1 MSVFFFLRRVC
12 SRHRSGDRATPGEQ
26 HPEPRRFP
34 RKLQIAAIIA
44 AIAMITGSST
54 GSHAQGLI
62 RDAEIEALLQDYA
75 RPVLDAAGLGSQN
88 IHIHLV
94 NSRSFNAFVVDG
106 RNMFI
111 HVGAIM
117 QAETP
122 NQLIGVMAHEAGHI
136 AGGHLSRLR
145 ALMERAQTASLMLQ
159 LLGIAAMAGGAA
171 TGAGSDV
178 GQAGQA
184 IMLGGQTALM
194 NTILAYRRA
203 EEYAAD
209 QAAMNYLN
217 RTKQSGRGM
226 IETFEV
232 FAERELAAG
241 GVTNSYARTHPVS
254 TDRIQQLRQLVRSS
268 PYYDKKDPSELQ
280 KRHDMAR
287 AKLEGFMNKRNPQ
300 AVFNKFPQSDK
311 SLPARYARAVA
322 RNFAAGINAALPE
335 INALIETQPKNPY
348 FRELKGQFLLE
359 SGQVKQAVAPLKQAV
374 ELAPDAGLIR
384 IMLAQAMLAEGS
396 EANVKPAVNHLRKA
410 LVTEDKSAT
419 GYRQLAIAYGRLGR
433 IPDAELASAQAYFYE
448 GKLKLA
454 KEQAQRAKYG
464 FPPQSASWV
473 KADDIVNFEPP
484 KQQ

>member
-1 MSVFFFLRRVC
+1 ML
-12 SRHRSGDRATPGEQ
+12 T
-26 HPEPRRFP
+26 
-34 RKLQIAAIIA
+34 
-44 AIAMITGSST
+44 AIATIIGTGN
-54 GSHAQGLI
+54 GAYAQGLI
-62 RDAEIEALLQDYA
+62 RDAEIEALMQDYS
-75 RPVLDAAGLGSQN
+75 RPILDAAGLGSQN

-94 NSRSFNAFVVDG
+94 NSQSFNAFVVDG

-117 QAETP
+117 KAETP

-145 ALMERAQTASLMLQ
+145 GLMERAQTASLMLQ
-159 LLGIAAMAGGAA
+159 LLSMAAMAGGAVA
-171 TGAGSDV
+171 GAGSDI
-178 GQAGQA
+178 GQAGSA
-184 IMLGGQTALM
+184 LMLGGQTALM
-194 NTILAYRRA
+194 NTILSYRRA

-209 QAAMNYLN
+209 QAAMTYLN

-226 IETFEV
+226 IQTFEV

-241 GVTNSYARTHPVS
+241 LTNTYARTHPVS

-268 PYYDKKDPSELQ
+268 PYYNRKDPAELQ
-280 KRHDMAR
+280 RRHDLAR
-287 AKLEGFMNKRNPQ
+287 AKLDGFMNKRNPQ
-300 AVFNKFPQSDK
+300 AVFNKFPQSDT
-311 SLPARYARAVA
+311 SLPARYARAIA
-322 RNFAAGINAALPE
+322 RNFAAGIDAALPE
-335 INALIETQPKNPY
+335 INALIKSEPNNPY

-359 SGQVKQAVAPLKQAV
+359 SGQVKQAIVPLKKSV

-384 IMLAQAMLAEGS
+384 IMLAQALLADGS
-396 EANVKPAVNHLRKA
+396 ESSVKPAINHLRKA
-410 LVTEDKSAT
+410 LVTEDKSAR
-419 GYRQLAIAYGRLGR
+419 GYRQLAIAYGRIGR

-454 KEQAQRAKYG
+454 KEQAQRAKAG

-473 KADDIVNFEPP
+473 KADDIVSFEPP